1 MPTPKLTCP
10 RCGGPVALVDAT
22 VTSPWTWERGYLVL
36 PLPRKEL
43 CVACSR
49 CEFIATVDDVLS
61 GKAA

>member
-36 PLPRKEL
+36 PLL
-43 CVACSR
+43 LA
-49 CEFIATVDDVLS
+49 I
-61 GKAA
+61 KADMTRLNRRGRAGME